1 MMKKIDLLLHMTE
14 HPELY
19 TDRQLQEMLRDD
31 EYRALYDTMVK
42 TKRAYIR
49 HKMQHATVSTEQE
62 WRRFERMY
70 FARTGRTKRRKTA
83 AVAAI
88 VCLVSGLA
96 VAAIVLPI
104 GKSAH
109 RSTTTAQQEQHA
121 TPPTGTNNMADST
134 TQHREHVAAKTFENT
149 PLEDMLG
156 EMAQY
161 YNVKVVY
168 NNASARKLRL
178 FYEWNMADSVEQV
191 VDVLNHFRHVNL
203 QLNDRTITVE

>member
-19 TDRQLQEMLRDD
+19 TDRQLQEMLCDD

-62 WRRFERMY
+62 WRHFERMY
-70 FARTGRTKRRKTA
+70 FSRTSRAKRRKTA

-109 RSTTTAQQEQHA
+109 RPTTT
-121 TPPTGTNNMADST
+121 
-134 TQHREHVAAKTFENT
+134 
-149 PLEDMLG
+149 
-156 EMAQY
+156 
-161 YNVKVVY
+161 
-168 NNASARKLRL
+168 
-178 FYEWNMADSVEQV
+178 
-191 VDVLNHFRHVNL
+191 
-203 QLNDRTITVE
+203 